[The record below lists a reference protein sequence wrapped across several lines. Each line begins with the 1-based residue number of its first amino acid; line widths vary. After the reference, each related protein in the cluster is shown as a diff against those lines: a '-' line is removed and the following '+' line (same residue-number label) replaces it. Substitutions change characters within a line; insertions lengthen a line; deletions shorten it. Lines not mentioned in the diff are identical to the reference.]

1 MRGFLLT
8 ESVEYL
14 NKIRFGFSKK
24 KKSHQCGTSG
34 KPRVCVINWQ
44 VVTVMARRGEGLN

>member
-1 MRGFLLT
+1 MT

-14 NKIRFGFSKK
+14 NKIRFGFSKEK
-24 KKSHQCGTSG
+24 KNSHQCGTSG

-44 VVTVMARRGEGLN
+44 VVTVTARCSEGLN